1 MSLFAYAVRRTVGS
15 LVVLLV
21 VLWLIYVGVV
31 HAMSPSPQVSG
42 IPLDSQPDYFLQ
54 FWALV
59 HQWNVA
65 ALEVTLALALLL
77 GLGGA
82 WRLWRRRAM

>member
-1 MSLFAYAVRRTVGS
+1 MALLAYSARRAVGA
-15 LVVLLV
+15 LVVLLIV
-21 VLWLIYVGVV
+21 IWLIYFGIV

-42 IPLDSQPDYFLQ
+42 TPLDSQPDYFLQ

-65 ALEVTLALALLL
+65 ALEVLLAVALLL
-77 GLGGA
+77 GFGGA
-82 WRLWRRRAM
+82 WRLRKRRLS

>member
-1 MSLFAYAVRRTVGS
+1 MSLFAYIVRRTVGS

-21 VLWLIYVGVV
+21 VLWLIYFGVV

-59 HQWNVA
+59 HQWNIA
-65 ALEVTLALALLL
+65 ALEMGLALGLLL

-82 WRLWRRRAM
+82 WRLRKRRT